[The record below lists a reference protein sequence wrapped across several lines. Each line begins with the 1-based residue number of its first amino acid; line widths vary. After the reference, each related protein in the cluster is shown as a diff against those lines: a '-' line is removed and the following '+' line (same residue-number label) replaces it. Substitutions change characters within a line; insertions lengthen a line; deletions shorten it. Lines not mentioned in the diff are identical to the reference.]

1 MKADENLRHK
11 EGEMK
16 MQTLEVGHM
25 NAAKKQS
32 SGPLRRGP
40 IRSGAIR
47 IGPNGSGPV
56 VGGPVLGWQ
65 PMID

>member
-1 MKADENLRHK
+1 M
-11 EGEMK
+11 EMR
-16 MQTLEVGHM
+16 TLEVGHM

-56 VGGPVLGWQ
+56 VGGPVG
-65 PMID
+65 MATND

>member
-1 MKADENLRHK
+1 MADENLQHK

-25 NAAKKQS
+25 NAAKNKAVVHFAEVQ
-32 SGPLRRGP
+32 
-40 IRSGAIR
+40 IRSGASR

-56 VGGPVLGWQ
+56 VGGPVG
-65 PMID
+65 MATND